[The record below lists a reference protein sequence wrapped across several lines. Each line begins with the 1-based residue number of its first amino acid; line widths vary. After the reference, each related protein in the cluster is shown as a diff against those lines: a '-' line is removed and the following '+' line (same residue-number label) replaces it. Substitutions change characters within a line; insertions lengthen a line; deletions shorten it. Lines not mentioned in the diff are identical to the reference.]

1 MDTNKIIDSNISEH
15 YELINKLDNK
25 IKKDIAAAGKLI
37 AQSIASGSTIFWC
50 GNGGSASDSLHIS
63 SELVGRFKKNRRP
76 LRSITLNS
84 DIAVLTCIS
93 NDFEYAEIF
102 SRQIEGLADPN
113 DVLVGIS
120 TSGKSTNIIN
130 AFQKAK
136 DMNLKTIAFLGKGG
150 GDLISIAQKSILVP
164 SNSTA
169 RIQECH
175 IMIGHIICEII
186 ETELGLN

>member
-76 LRSITLNS
+76 LRSITL
-84 DIAVLTCIS
+84 

>member
-1 MDTNKIIDSNISEH
+1 MDTNKIIDYNISEH
-15 YELINKLDNK
+15 YSLINKLDNK

-50 GNGGSASDSLHIS
+50 GNGGSASDSLHLS
-63 SELVGRFKKNRRP
+63 AELVGRFKNNRRP

-84 DIAVLTCIS
+84 DVAVLTCIS
-93 NDFEYAEIF
+93 NDFEYEEIF
-102 SRQIEGLADPN
+102 SRQIEGLANQN

-120 TSGKSTNIIN
+120 TSGKSKNIIN

-150 GDLISIAQKSILVP
+150 GDLISIAQESILIP

-169 RIQECH
+169 RIQEFH

-186 ETELGLN
+186 ETELGLT

>member
-1 MDTNKIIDSNISEH
+1 MDTNKIIDYNISEH
-15 YELINKLDNK
+15 YSLINKLDNK

-50 GNGGSASDSLHIS
+50 GNGGSASDSLHLS
-63 SELVGRFKKNRRP
+63 AELVGRFKNNRRP

-84 DIAVLTCIS
+84 DVAVLTCIS
-93 NDFEYAEIF
+93 NDFEYEEIF
-102 SRQIEGLADPN
+102 SRQIEGLANQN

-120 TSGKSTNIIN
+120 TSGKSKNIIN
-130 AFQKAK
+130 AFKKAN

-150 GDLISIAQKSILVP
+150 GDLISIAQKSILIP

-169 RIQECH
+169 RIQEFH

-186 ETELGLN
+186 ETELGLT